1 MQRLDNNVEKVLGA
15 PSGAV
20 LKVAMKDLQAL
31 REEIDH
37 LDEQLWEI
45 VGKRAD
51 VVRRVGEWKR
61 QHGEQVIQPE
71 RWQQVLQHCQAIA
84 EQHGLSEEL
93 VHEVME
99 AIHKESVR
107 IES

>member
-1 MQRLDNNVEKVLGA
+1 MR
-15 PSGAV
+15 
-20 LKVAMKDLQAL
+20 DLASL
-31 REEIDH
+31 REEIDQ

-45 VGKRAD
+45 IGKRAD
-51 VVRRVGEWKR
+51 VVRQIGEWKR

-71 RWQQVLQHCQAIA
+71 RWQEVLQHCQSVADK
-84 EQHGLSEEL
+84 HGLSETV

-99 AIHKESVR
+99 AIHNESVR